1 MKKEDI
7 KSLEDAL
14 QYITE
19 IEEMQD
25 SKTIEINGLNAKMK
39 DMETTSNKLVEENNE
54 LKQKCYDLF
63 MKIPRQGQVVN
74 HQNNEVKEEP
84 IKSLDDI
91 LKED

>member
-1 MKKEDI
+1 MKKEEI
-7 KSLEDAL
+7 KNLEDAL

-19 IEEMQD
+19 IEELQD
-25 SKTIEINGLNAKMK
+25 SKTIEINGLNEKMK
-39 DMETTSNKLVEENNE
+39 DMETVSNKLVEENNE
-54 LKQKCYDLF
+54 LKQRCYDLF

-74 HQNNEVKEEP
+74 YNNEVKEEP

>member
-1 MKKEDI
+1 MKKEEI

-25 SKTIEINGLNAKMK
+25 SKTIELNGLNAKMK
-39 DMETTSNKLVEENNE
+39 DMETVSNKLVEENNE
-54 LKQKCYDLF
+54 LKQRCYDLF

-74 HQNNEVKEEP
+74 YNNEVKEEP